1 MIQTSGEQP
10 GICQLEK
17 SVTGS
22 KWGRE
27 KTQDRKKT
35 RVPVTGANANNLVIC

>member
-1 MIQTSGEQP
+1 MPAGEECEP
-10 GICQLEK
+10 VIR
-17 SVTGS
+17 TGS
-22 KWGRE
+22 KMGRE